1 MYYEYNLNLMEI
13 NLNKVQNLPEAV
25 KNEFFFCRNFLFYN
39 VSFRVYLRDIFKE
52 SQSDLIPDTAG

>member
-1 MYYEYNLNLMEI
+1 MEI

-25 KNEFFFCRNFLFYN
+25 KRGFFFYKNHLCGNFLFYN
-39 VSFRVYLRDIFKE
+39 LSFRVYIRDIFKE

>member
-1 MYYEYNLNLMEI
+1 MEI

-25 KNEFFFCRNFLFYN
+25 KRGFFFCRNFLFYN
-39 VSFRVYLRDIFKE
+39 VSFRVYIRDIFKE